1 MTDRPKFGKRPAAAG
16 AAALSSLQT
25 MRLRAVGQRARA
37 GARADRWC
45 ECSVTSQN
53 PVPGE
58 PKMVREGVVLDAS
71 RTGARI
77 RFRSKGGLPERVTV
91 KASRLGLNRTGR
103 VIWQREF
110 DAGIAFDG

>member
-16 AAALSSLQT
+16 DAAQSPLQA
-25 MRLRAVGQRARA
+25 MRSRAVGQRARA

-45 ECSVTSQN
+45 ECSILSRH

-58 PKMVREGVVLDAS
+58 PEMVREGVVLDAS
-71 RTGARI
+71 RTGARV
-77 RFRSKGGLPERVTV
+77 RFRSKGQLPERVTV

-110 DAGIAFDG
+110 DVGIAFDG